1 MAATQHLPALLGSV
15 GLGHLAPRLSQNEI
29 DWETARL
36 MKSAD
41 LADVGMTSQE
51 AALFRAAVARS
62 LGLFTRVN
70 SSNMITPLG
79 ASEPVKMSTFA
90 RGVKGV
96 DPGALVSYVT
106 TRLGEASDVRPLAKV
121 APPPP
126 KEEGRWRRG
135 VTLAPEAPPV
145 QKKAVPP
152 PVPNAWGLVSK
163 PAEPAPAPPA
173 NAWAAPPGLQPEPP
187 KANAWSNGAP
197 LSARTNSGSS
207 SESIKFVGTAPPPQP
222 VVPPRK
228 TETADE
234 RAQTAMMLALRA
246 WVAKQP
252 QKKQLMSEV
261 HHFWTAH
268 PELTKPRER
277 MTKVVE
283 RHAVA
288 HGMKFRKLPAPDGG
302 VLELEQK
309 PVQNAWTAP
318 REVTLDM
325 KAPAPIAAPEIQL
338 NMGRSPVLAPA
349 PMPWNP
355 LLDAVVGEAPARSVV
370 GFMPERLGP
379 SALNDGHD
387 RLALQGDRLAFEQ
400 SAKNDE
406 ASQALIQKLL
416 AEDRSTSQQRPPAR
430 KPRPKPRR
438 TAGSAFDPPPTVE
451 SARRRVDAFL
461 LKHPKVDKRGTA
473 ALRRLEPRKQVR
485 LVRRLEADQ
494 HKSEVDG
501 VLVLA
506 SIKDNNNFAATA
518 QELQR
523 LTDPLRPVADRLA
536 LSSDAVAKLATLSR
550 DDQGRVATRFEEP
563 GYLDDLRNVEGFV
576 KCCFHD
582 RGDPLRRLLRGR
594 PMEPL
599 LVKAVQDLELAPDCI
614 AALRKLALRKQKDA
628 AAAISA
634 LETCVASSTLLAALE
649 DGSLLNGGLKE
660 RLARAQQSKWARPDS
675 VVSSTSSSELSALGA
690 W

>member
-1 MAATQHLPALLGSV
+1 
-15 GLGHLAPRLSQNEI
+15 
-29 DWETARL
+29 
-36 MKSAD
+36 
-41 LADVGMTSQE
+41 
-51 AALFRAAVARS
+51 
-62 LGLFTRVN
+62 
-70 SSNMITPLG
+70 
-79 ASEPVKMSTFA
+79 
-90 RGVKGV
+90 
-96 DPGALVSYVT
+96 
-106 TRLGEASDVRPLAKV
+106 
-121 APPPP
+121 
-126 KEEGRWRRG
+126 
-135 VTLAPEAPPV
+135 
-145 QKKAVPP
+145 
-152 PVPNAWGLVSK
+152 
-163 PAEPAPAPPA
+163 
-173 NAWAAPPGLQPEPP
+173 
-187 KANAWSNGAP
+187 
-197 LSARTNSGSS
+197 
-207 SESIKFVGTAPPPQP
+207 
-222 VVPPRK
+222 
-228 TETADE
+228 
-234 RAQTAMMLALRA
+234 MMVALRA
-246 WVAKQP
+246 WVTKQP

-283 RHAVA
+283 RHAST

-302 VLELEQK
+302 VLELDFPK
-309 PVQNAWTAP
+309 PIVQNAWTAP

-338 NMGRSPVLAPA
+338 NMGRSPVLAAAAPA

-370 GFMPERLGP
+370 GFTPSERLGP
-379 SALNDGHD
+379 SALN
-387 RLALQGDRLAFEQ
+387 GDRLAFEQ
-400 SAKNDE
+400 SAKNEE

-416 AEDRSTSQQRPPAR
+416 AEDRTTLQQRPPAR

-438 TAGSAFDPPPTVE
+438 TAGSAFDPPPTIE

-518 QELQR
+518 QELHK

-536 LSSDAVAKLATLSR
+536 LSSDAVAKLATLTR
-550 DDQGRVATRFEEP
+550 DDQCKVATRFEEP

-599 LVKAVQDLELAPDCI
+599 LVKAVQDLDLAPDCI

-628 AAAISA
+628 AAAITNLDAAVS
-634 LETCVASSTLLAALE
+634 SSTLLTALE

>member
-1 MAATQHLPALLGSV
+1 
-15 GLGHLAPRLSQNEI
+15 
-29 DWETARL
+29 
-36 MKSAD
+36 
-41 LADVGMTSQE
+41 
-51 AALFRAAVARS
+51 
-62 LGLFTRVN
+62 
-70 SSNMITPLG
+70 
-79 ASEPVKMSTFA
+79 
-90 RGVKGV
+90 
-96 DPGALVSYVT
+96 
-106 TRLGEASDVRPLAKV
+106 
-121 APPPP
+121 
-126 KEEGRWRRG
+126 
-135 VTLAPEAPPV
+135 
-145 QKKAVPP
+145 
-152 PVPNAWGLVSK
+152 
-163 PAEPAPAPPA
+163 
-173 NAWAAPPGLQPEPP
+173 
-187 KANAWSNGAP
+187 
-197 LSARTNSGSS
+197 
-207 SESIKFVGTAPPPQP
+207 
-222 VVPPRK
+222 
-228 TETADE
+228 
-234 RAQTAMMLALRA
+234 
-246 WVAKQP
+246 
-252 QKKQLMSEV
+252 
-261 HHFWTAH
+261 
-268 PELTKPRER
+268 

-283 RHAVA
+283 RHSAA

-302 VLELEQK
+302 VLELEKQ

-318 REVTLDM
+318 REVTLEM

-370 GFMPERLGP
+370 GFVPALGS
-379 SALNDGHD
+379 SALNGHE
-387 RLALQGDRLAFEQ
+387 RLGDRLAFEQ

-438 TAGSAFDPPPTVE
+438 AAGSAFDPPPTVE

-614 AALRKLALRKQKDA
+614 AALRKLALRKQK
-628 AAAISA
+628 
-634 LETCVASSTLLAALE
+634 
-649 DGSLLNGGLKE
+649 
-660 RLARAQQSKWARPDS
+660 
-675 VVSSTSSSELSALGA
+675 
-690 W
+690 

>member
-1 MAATQHLPALLGSV
+1 M
-15 GLGHLAPRLSQNEI
+15 
-29 DWETARL
+29 
-36 MKSAD
+36 
-41 LADVGMTSQE
+41 
-51 AALFRAAVARS
+51 
-62 LGLFTRVN
+62 
-70 SSNMITPLG
+70 
-79 ASEPVKMSTFA
+79 
-90 RGVKGV
+90 
-96 DPGALVSYVT
+96 
-106 TRLGEASDVRPLAKV
+106 
-121 APPPP
+121 PPP
-126 KEEGRWRRG
+126 KR
-135 VTLAPEAPPV
+135 
-145 QKKAVPP
+145 
-152 PVPNAWGLVSK
+152 
-163 PAEPAPAPPA
+163 
-173 NAWAAPPGLQPEPP
+173 
-187 KANAWSNGAP
+187 
-197 LSARTNSGSS
+197 
-207 SESIKFVGTAPPPQP
+207 
-222 VVPPRK
+222 
-228 TETADE
+228 ETADE
-234 RAQTAMMLALRA
+234 RAQTAMMVALRA

-283 RHAVA
+283 RHAST

-302 VLELEQK
+302 VLELDVPK
-309 PVQNAWTAP
+309 PIVQNAWTAP
-318 REVTLDM
+318 PQ

-338 NMGRSPVLAPA
+338 NMGRSPVLAAAAPA

-370 GFMPERLGP
+370 GFVPERLGP
-379 SALNDGHD
+379 SALN
-387 RLALQGDRLAFEQ
+387 GDRLAFEQ
-400 SAKNDE
+400 SAKNEE

-416 AEDRSTSQQRPPAR
+416 ADDRATLQRPPVVR

-518 QELQR
+518 QELHK

-536 LSSDAVAKLATLSR
+536 LSSDAVAKLSTLSR
-550 DDQGRVATRFEEP
+550 EDQSKVATRFEEP

-599 LVKAVQDLELAPDCI
+599 LVKAVQELDLAPDCI

-628 AAAISA
+628 AAAITS
-634 LETCVASSTLLAALE
+634 LETCVTSSTLLAALE
-649 DGSLLNGGLKE
+649 DGSLLSGALKE
-660 RLARAQQSKWARPDS
+660 RLQRASQSKWARPDS

>member
-1 MAATQHLPALLGSV
+1 M
-15 GLGHLAPRLSQNEI
+15 
-29 DWETARL
+29 
-36 MKSAD
+36 
-41 LADVGMTSQE
+41 
-51 AALFRAAVARS
+51 
-62 LGLFTRVN
+62 
-70 SSNMITPLG
+70 
-79 ASEPVKMSTFA
+79 
-90 RGVKGV
+90 
-96 DPGALVSYVT
+96 
-106 TRLGEASDVRPLAKV
+106 
-121 APPPP
+121 
-126 KEEGRWRRG
+126 
-135 VTLAPEAPPV
+135 
-145 QKKAVPP
+145 
-152 PVPNAWGLVSK
+152 
-163 PAEPAPAPPA
+163 
-173 NAWAAPPGLQPEPP
+173 NAWAAPPGLQPAPPEPP
-187 KANAWSNGAP
+187 KANAWAAGAP
-197 LSARTNSGSS
+197 LSARTTGAPLVHKDSTSS
-207 SESIKFVGTAPPPQP
+207 SESIKFVGSVPPPK
-222 VVPPRK
+222 R
-228 TETADE
+228 ETADE
-234 RAQTAMMLALRA
+234 RAQTAMMVALRA
-246 WVAKQP
+246 WVTKQP

-283 RHAVA
+283 RHAST

-302 VLELEQK
+302 VLELDAPK
-309 PVQNAWTAP
+309 PIVQNAWTAP
-318 REVTLDM
+318 RE

-338 NMGRSPVLAPA
+338 NMGRSPVLAAAAPA

-370 GFMPERLGP
+370 GFVPERLG
-379 SALNDGHD
+379 SS
-387 RLALQGDRLAFEQ
+387 ALQGDRLACEQ
-400 SAKNDE
+400 SAKNEE

-416 AEDRSTSQQRPPAR
+416 ADDRATLQRPPVVR

-473 ALRRLEPRKQVR
+473 ALRRLEPRKQIR

-518 QELQR
+518 SELQK
-523 LTDPLRPVADRLA
+523 LTDSLRPVADRLA
-536 LSSDAVAKLATLSR
+536 LSSDAVAKLSTLSR
-550 DDQGRVATRFEEP
+550 EDQSKVATRFEEP

-599 LVKAVQDLELAPDCI
+599 LVKAVQELDLAPDCI
-614 AALRKLALRKQKDA
+614 AALRKLALRRQKDA
-628 AAAISA
+628 AAAIVNLDAAVS
-634 LETCVASSTLLAALE
+634 SSTLLAALE
-649 DGSLLNGGLKE
+649 DGSLLSGALKE
-660 RLARAQQSKWARPDS
+660 RLQRASQSKWARPDS